1 MSNTDVSFYISQK
14 FENRIKV
21 PPYKEIIPVLENS
34 LTKLC
39 ERKGLI
45 INTDEKKILTDG
57 CSIEYRLYYSS
68 VVKRYILSF
77 TPKNVWEYAKKSE
90 LETAFTKTMNFVD
103 SLKDLVTLMGIH
115 FQRYDS
121 KKVKS
126 INIADWGFSLLNDT
140 KLRTLSN
147 INYGSMTDLASEV
160 YASNQKK
167 IDLQLLIVDGSSK
180 IKDLIKA
187 DQLKNKV
194 KAMFKNP
201 PEVINV
207 SDNLLEVISQRHDR
221 DNLFLLYIGEEADV
235 EKNYKSFKNYLLPHG
250 IPSQFMSIS
259 RLDNKLKYG
268 LINLIFEVIK
278 KSSIEPIQLDPRTEI
293 DVDGFLCLSDI
304 SSASG
309 KYFGVSI
316 EFTGGNVITDD
327 YLEMYT
333 DISYESKYQKINFGE
348 GQLSKLASKL
358 SALSTL
364 NGKKIDLFLT
374 KKWRSKD
381 VSYFLERLEE
391 LNIHIR
397 KCMYISQKTNRFLF
411 REFYYNN
418 NKLIHPYIIID
429 DALGS
434 IQTNTEIKNYGTM
447 YPIHVEMMNAWD
459 YNLTEADM
467 IRILWLVKKRIYRL
481 KSFFG
486 LKLPENIALFSDVQG
501 LQIGSITGVLK
512 IKVNHLL

>member
-1 MSNTDVSFYISQK
+1 MSNQSTSFYMSQK
-14 FENRIKV
+14 FQSSIKV
-21 PPYKEIIPVLENS
+21 PPYKEIIPVLEKS
-34 LTKLC
+34 LTTLC
-39 ERKGLI
+39 ESKGMI
-45 INTDEKKILTDG
+45 INVEDKEITSNG

-77 TPKNVWEYAKKSE
+77 TPKNIWKYAKKSE
-90 LETAFTKTMNFVD
+90 LETAFVKTMDFVN
-103 SLKDLVTLMGIH
+103 SLNKEVSLMGIN
-115 FQRYDS
+115 FQRYEPS
-121 KKVKS
+121 AIET

-147 INYGSMTDLASEV
+147 INYSSMSELASEV
-160 YASNQKK
+160 YASNQEK
-167 IDLQLLIVDGSSK
+167 IDLQLLIVDGSSQ
-180 IKDLIKA
+180 IRDIIKA
-187 DQLKNKV
+187 GQLKKKV
-194 KAMFKNP
+194 KAMFKKT
-201 PEVINV
+201 PEVVGV
-207 SDNLLEVISQRHDR
+207 SDNLLELISQRQDR
-221 DNLFLLYIGEEADV
+221 DNLFLLYIGEESDV
-235 EKNYKSFKNYLLPHG
+235 EKNYKSFKNYLLSHG
-250 IPSQFMSIS
+250 IPSQFMSINM
-259 RLDNKLKYG
+259 LDNKLKCG

-304 SSASG
+304 SSTNG

-333 DISYESKYQKINFGE
+333 DINYESKYQKINFGE

-374 KKWRSKD
+374 KKWSGKD
-381 VSYFLERLEE
+381 VSYFLERLKE

-397 KCMYISQKTNRFLF
+397 KCMYVSQKTNRFLF
-411 REFYYNN
+411 DKFYLEENRLN
-418 NKLIHPYIIID
+418 HPYIIID
-429 DALGS
+429 GALGS

-447 YPIHVEMMNAWD
+447 YPIHIEMMNAWD
-459 YNLTEADM
+459 HDLTEKDM

-481 KSFFG
+481 KNFFG

-501 LQIGSITGVLK
+501 LQIESITGVLK